1 MLFNSFI
8 FLIFLALVVPAY
20 YLLPRRFR
28 NLFLLACSYVFY
40 GYWDYRFLSLILIST
55 ILDFT
60 VGKIL
65 HRTEDAGRR
74 KLLLF
79 VSIAGNLGMLG
90 FFKYFNFFVD
100 SFADMSALFGWNP
113 DFLHMNILVPVGI
126 SFYTFQTMSYT
137 LDIYHKRLKPSNSFV
152 DFALFV
158 AFFPQLVAGPI
169 ERAAHLL
176 PQIQS
181 KPVATRDDF
190 REGFALITTG
200 LFRKI
205 IIGDTCGRI
214 VDQIFADPSL
224 YSSGELLMGVL
235 LFATQVYADFSG
247 YSNIARGTA
256 RFFGVHIMI
265 NFEQPYL
272 SASITE
278 LWQRWHIS
286 LSSWLRDYVYIG
298 LGGNRKG
305 LRRTYFNL
313 IVTMLLCGLWH
324 GAQWTFVFWGLLQG
338 TFLSVHKFMLKGK
351 RASKGFTYT
360 NVSDLVVYM
369 AKVVGTHSLMLLGFV
384 FFRSASFGTAWYI
397 LRKFIYWV
405 PGEHAGQIVMIVVI
419 YYAMTLLID
428 MCEYLTKDHAFLA
441 RVRPAYRLGL
451 YAATWL
457 VTLIYLFTAPPMPFV
472 YFQF

>member
-1 MLFNSFI
+1 VLFNSFI

-60 VGKIL
+60 VGRVL
-65 HRTEDAGRR
+65 HRTEEEGRR

-79 VSIAGNLGMLG
+79 ISVAGNLGLLG

-100 SFADMSALFGWNP
+100 SFAGISSMFGWEP
-113 DFLHMNILVPVGI
+113 DFFHMNILIPVGI

-137 LDIYHKRLKPSNSFV
+137 LDIYRKRLEPSKSFI

-169 ERAAHLL
+169 ERASHLL

-181 KPVATRDDF
+181 KPTATRDDF
-190 REGFALITTG
+190 REGFALMTTG

-224 YSSGELLMGVL
+224 FSSGELLMGVL

-256 RFFGVHIMI
+256 RFFGVHIMV
-265 NFEQPYL
+265 NFEQPYM
-272 SASITE
+272 SANITE

-286 LSSWLRDYVYIG
+286 LSSWLRDYVYISM
-298 LGGNRKG
+298 GGNRKG
-305 LRRTYFNL
+305 TKRTYFNL
-313 IVTMLLCGLWH
+313 MFTMVLCGLWH
-324 GAQWTFVFWGLLQG
+324 GAKWTFVFWGFLQG
-338 TFLSVHKFMLKGK
+338 MFLAIHKFMLKGK
-351 RASKGFTYT
+351 RATTGFVYT
-360 NVSDLVVYM
+360 NVPNLIVYI
-369 AKVVGTHSLMLLGFV
+369 AKVVGTHVLFLLGLV
-384 FFRSASFGTAWYI
+384 FFRSESFGMAWHI
-397 LRKFIYWV
+397 LRKMVFWV
-405 PGEHAGQIVMIVVI
+405 PGDHAGQIVLIVVV
-419 YYAMTLLID
+419 YYAMTLLLD
-428 MCEYLTKDHAFLA
+428 MFEYMTKDHAFLA
-441 RVRPAYRLGL
+441 RVRPSYRLGL

-457 VTLIYLFTAPPMPFV
+457 VTLIYLFQAPPMPFV